1 MARRILFLS
10 DVDSSH
16 TRKWAISLATRGYEV
31 GIFSLRKSE
40 LQWWTTYP
48 NIHVFDEHG
57 FSTATFQGGLVGKL
71 KYVKLLPYLKKIIT
85 SFQPHLVHA
94 HYATSYGLL
103 GALSR
108 FRPFVISVWGSD
120 IYDFASRS
128 FLHKKMIQFNLNRA
142 TAVFSTSHAMAREIS
157 KYYSG
162 SVAVTPFGVDTSLFS
177 PGVSASIR
185 YPNEIIIGTVKSL
198 EPAYGIDTLIHAFAQ
213 VRERF
218 PGNVRLIIGGDGSQ
232 RKQLEQL
239 TQDLKCAAVVTF
251 LGQINHHQVPD
262 CHRGF
267 DVFVALSREESFGV
281 ALVEAMACGK
291 PAVVSDAVG
300 FQEVAVNDVTALVV
314 PKNEPGKAADAI
326 LHLLNN
332 PELRKQMGDAARQR
346 VLENYDWEKNLD
358 AVESLYDKMI
368 P

>member
-10 DVDSSH
+10 DVNSSH
-16 TRKWAISLATRGYEV
+16 TRKWAISLALRGYEV

-40 LQWWTTYP
+40 LKWWTTYS
-48 NIHVFDEHG
+48 NIQVFDEHG
-57 FSTATFQGGLVGKL
+57 FSTATFQGGLAGKL
-71 KYVKLLPYLKKIIT
+71 KYVKLLPRLKKVIA

-108 FRPFVISVWGSD
+108 FQPFVISVWGSD
-120 IYDFASRS
+120 IYDFPLRS
-128 FLHKKMIQFNLNRA
+128 YLHKKMIQFNLNRA
-142 TAVFSTSHAMAREIS
+142 THVFSTSHIMAREIG

-162 SVAVTPFGVDTSLFS
+162 SVVVTPFGVDVELFS
-177 PGVSASIR
+177 PTTSVLSRMS
-185 YPNEIIIGTVKSL
+185 NEMVIGTVKSL
-198 EPAYGIDTLIHAFAQ
+198 EAAYGIDTLIKAFAK
-213 VRERF
+213 VRQRCTDS
-218 PGNVRLIIGGDGSQ
+218 VRLIIAGDGTK

-239 TQDLKCAAVVTF
+239 TKDLKCNEHVTF
-251 LGQINHHQVPD
+251 SGHIDHLQTPEY
-262 CHRGF
+262 HRNF

-291 PAVVSDAVG
+291 PAVVSDASG
-300 FQEVAVNDVTALVV
+300 FREVAVDGTTAIIV
-314 PKNEPGKAADAI
+314 PRDEHDKAAEAI

-346 VLENYDWEKNLD
+346 VLENYNWEKNLD
-358 AVESLYDKMI
+358 AVETLYDKMI
-368 P
+368 L